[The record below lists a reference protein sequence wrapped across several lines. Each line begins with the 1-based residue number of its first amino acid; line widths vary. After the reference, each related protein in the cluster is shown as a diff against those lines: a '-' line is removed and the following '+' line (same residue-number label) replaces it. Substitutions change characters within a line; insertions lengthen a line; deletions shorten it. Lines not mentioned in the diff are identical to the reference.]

1 MAQTFLLLAA
11 LAAQQ
16 SQMPAGM
23 THEAHLAQMKKD
35 AELKARGALAMGF
48 DQDKTAH
55 HFLLTADGG
64 IIEVG
69 VNEPSDIANRDAIRS
84 HLKDIA
90 REFARGDFTRPFA
103 THNEVP
109 PGVRAMQQR
118 AGSITFRYEDTAGG
132 GRVVIRTA
140 NRQAR
145 TAVQEFLRYQI
156 REHAPVIR
164 YHD

>member
-1 MAQTFLLLAA
+1 MTYMLLILAA

-69 VNEPSDIANRDAIRS
+69 VSDPLDTTNRDAIRS
-84 HLKDIA
+84 HLKEIA

-103 THNEVP
+103 THKEIP
-109 PGVRAMQQR
+109 PGVKVMIARD
-118 AGSITFRYEDTAGG
+118 GSRGG
-132 GRVVIRTA
+132 DSCNASG
-140 NRQAR
+140 
-145 TAVQEFLRYQI
+145 L
-156 REHAPVIR
+156 
-164 YHD
+164 

>member
-1 MAQTFLLLAA
+1 MLLILAA
-11 LAAQQ
+11 LAAQHA
-16 SQMPAGM
+16 QMPAGM

-69 VNEPSDIANRDAIRS
+69 VSDPLDTTNRDAIRS
-84 HLKDIA
+84 HLKEIA

-103 THNEVP
+103 THNEIP
-109 PGVRAMQQR
+109 AGVKAMQQR
-118 AGSITFRYEDTAGG
+118 SGSIAFRYEDTASG

-140 NRQAR
+140 DRRAR

-156 REHAPVIR
+156 REHATGDPLS
-164 YHD
+164 

>member
-1 MAQTFLLLAA
+1 MTYMLLLLAA
-11 LAAQQ
+11 LAAQHA
-16 SQMPAGM
+16 QMPAGM
-23 THEAHLAQMKKD
+23 THDAHLAQMKKD

-69 VNEPSDIANRDAIRS
+69 VSDPSDTANRDAIRS
-84 HLKDIA
+84 HLKEIA

-103 THNEVP
+103 THNEIP
-109 PGVRAMQQR
+109 PGVKAMQQR
-118 AGSITFRYEDTAGG
+118 SGSIAFRYEDTASG

-140 NRQAR
+140 DRRAR

-156 REHAPVIR
+156 REHATGDPLS
-164 YHD
+164 

>member
-1 MAQTFLLLAA
+1 MTYLLLLLAA
-11 LAAQQ
+11 LAAQHA
-16 SQMPAGM
+16 QMPAGM

-69 VNEPSDIANRDAIRS
+69 VSDPSDTANRDAIRS
-84 HLKDIA
+84 HLKEIA

-103 THNEVP
+103 THNEIP
-109 PGVRAMQQR
+109 PGVKAMQQR
-118 AGSITFRYEDTAGG
+118 SSSIAFRYEDTASG

-140 NRQAR
+140 DRRAGHSK
-145 TAVQEFLRYQI
+145 TPEGT
-156 REHAPVIR
+156 PVP
-164 YHD
+164 

>member
-1 MAQTFLLLAA
+1 MTYTLLFLAA
-11 LAAQQ
+11 LAAQHA
-16 SQMPAGM
+16 QMPAGM

-35 AELKARGALAMGF
+35 ADLKARGALAMGF
-48 DQDKTAH
+48 DQEKTTH

-69 VNEPSDIANRDAIRS
+69 VSEPSDVANRDAIRS

-90 REFARGDFTRPFA
+90 GEFARGDFTRPFA

-109 PGVRAMQQR
+109 PGVKTMQQR
-118 AGSITFRYEDTAGG
+118 IGSITFRYEDTANG

-140 NRQAR
+140 DRQAR
-145 TAVQEFLRYQI
+145 TAIQEFLRYQI
-156 REHAPVIR
+156 REHATGDPLS
-164 YHD
+164 

>member
-1 MAQTFLLLAA
+1 MTYLLLLLAA
-11 LAAQQ
+11 LAAQHA
-16 SQMPAGM
+16 QMPAGM

-69 VNEPSDIANRDAIRS
+69 VSDPSDTANRDAIRA
-84 HLKDIA
+84 HLKEIA

-103 THNEVP
+103 THNEIP
-109 PGVRAMQQR
+109 PGVKAMQQR
-118 AGSITFRYEDTAGG
+118 SSSIAFRYEDTASG

-140 NRQAR
+140 DRRAR

-156 REHAPVIR
+156 REHATGDPLS
-164 YHD
+164 

>member
-1 MAQTFLLLAA
+1 
-11 LAAQQ
+11 
-16 SQMPAGM
+16 MPAGM

-35 AELKARGALAMGF
+35 ADLKARGALVMGF
-48 DQDKTAH
+48 DQDKTTH
-55 HFLLTADGG
+55 HFLLTSDGG

-69 VNEPSDIANRDAIRS
+69 VNDPSDIVSRDAIRS

-90 REFARGDFTRPFA
+90 RGFARGDFTMPFA

-109 PGVRAMQQR
+109 PGVKAIQQR

-140 NRQAR
+140 DRQAR
-145 TAVQEFLRYQI
+145 TAIQEFLRYQI
-156 REHAPVIR
+156 REHPTG
-164 YHD
+164 DPLS